1 MFFVIKKRF
10 ITFFVIKKMLETT
23 QKSINTKWINELEHI
38 HTMEY
43 HTSHGNEQAATT
55 CNNTDAPTNNTEQ
68 EKPRHKRLHASDS
81 IY

>member
-1 MFFVIKKRF
+1 
-10 ITFFVIKKMLETT
+10 MLETT

-55 CNNTDAPTNNTEQ
+55 RNNTDAPTNNTEQ